1 MNGRVDLRVACPGGI
16 IGTGA
21 LRTVAELSG
30 AWGIDRLTIGH
41 RQDLLVA
48 GIPESYVARFR
59 AAVAPLEV
67 DRADAS
73 GHPNI
78 TSSAA
83 ATGIMRGARWL
94 DAGIIQSILAGIR
107 LRPSFAVNV
116 ADPHQDLLPLTSGL
130 VNFLAADEVDSWR
143 IAIAADHHPRRGAR
157 APGRHDRVTLPYL
170 VPSEYVAEAVQAAEE
185 TVVDAGTE
193 SSHVSEDLA
202 HAIRARL
209 GTRLVQADGGQR
221 LPPPEYGD
229 YEGVHPMQSG
239 SGYWIGMSA
248 GTRPFRH
255 RFLEQLC
262 MRAAQQGIG
271 AVFTTCWRSLVLKN
285 VAPEHLA
292 EWRRLLGRH
301 GVRVRH
307 ADAALHWQVCER
319 LPEAREL
326 AGTMIARLSRRSIV
340 TSGLSFAVTDDPT
353 RHEVAVAIQPLA
365 DERLPLAGLRR
376 RYAVR
381 HREGFD
387 RHNPGWLTFARR
399 LRERD
404 LAPALADLTRRF
416 YRDDGEPPTSEALP
430 PEPPEPPEPPVEE
443 RSGTW
448 SCASCGNEYDPAY
461 GDPLGEVAPDTAFAA
476 LPSGWRCPVCDSPP
490 NDYQPLP
497 RAMAQSPEPTAKR

>member
-1 MNGRVDLRVACPGGI
+1 MNGRVDLRVACSGGI

-30 AWGIDRLTIGH
+30 AWGVDRLTIGH

-48 GIPESYVARFR
+48 GIPDSYVTRFR

-67 DRADAS
+67 DRQDAT
-73 GHPNI
+73 GHPNV

-83 ATGIMRGARWL
+83 ACGITRGVPWL
-94 DAGIIQSILAGIR
+94 DAGIIQSILSGLR
-107 LRPSFAVNV
+107 FRPSFAINV

-130 VNFLAADEVDSWR
+130 LNFLAADEIDSWR
-143 IAIAADHHPRRGAR
+143 IAIAADHHPRRGPR

-170 VPSEYVAEAVQAAEE
+170 VPSEYVAEAVRAAED
-185 TVVDAGTE
+185 TLAAGGAE
-193 SSHVSEDLA
+193 ASHSSEDLA
-202 HAIRARL
+202 HAIRVRL
-209 GTRLVQADGGQR
+209 GSRLVPAEAGQR
-221 LPPPEYGD
+221 LPPSEYGD
-229 YEGVHPMQSG
+229 YEGVHPMHSG
-239 SGYWIGMSA
+239 SGYWIGLSA

-285 VAPEHLA
+285 VAPEQLA
-292 EWRRLLGRH
+292 EWRMLLGRH

-307 ADAALHWQVCER
+307 VDAALHWQVCDR
-319 LPEAREL
+319 LPEARDL

-365 DERLPLAGLRR
+365 AERLPFSRLRR

-387 RHNPGWLTFARR
+387 RRNPGWLTFARR

-404 LAPALADLTRRF
+404 LAASLAALTRRF
-416 YRDDGEPPTSEALP
+416 YRDDDEPPP
-430 PEPPEPPEPPVEE
+430 PAAPPPEPPEPPVEE
-443 RSGTW
+443 RSGTR
-448 SCASCGNEYDPAY
+448 SCATCGNEYDPAY
-461 GDPLGEVAPDTAFAA
+461 GDPLGQVPPGTPFAA

-490 NDYQPLP
+490 TDYHPLP
-497 RAMAQSPEPTAKR
+497 HATAQAPEPPANR

>member
-1 MNGRVDLRVACPGGI
+1 MNERVDLRVACPGGI

-30 AWGIDRLTIGH
+30 AWGVDRLTIGH

-48 GIPESYVARFR
+48 GIPDTYVARFR
-59 AAVAPLEV
+59 SAVAPLRV
-67 DRADAS
+67 DRAEAS
-73 GHPNI
+73 GHPNV

-83 ATGIMRGARWL
+83 ACGIARGVPWL
-94 DAGIIQSILAGIR
+94 DAGIIQSILTGIR
-107 LRPSFAVNV
+107 FRPSFAINV

-143 IAIAADHHPRRGAR
+143 ISVAADHHPRRGAR

-170 VPSEYVAEAVQAAEE
+170 VPSEYVAEAVRAAEE
-185 TVVDAGTE
+185 TVGDAGAE
-193 SSHVSEDLA
+193 ASHVSEDLA
-202 HAIRARL
+202 HAVRVRLGARL
-209 GTRLVQADGGQR
+209 VHADTGQR

-255 RFLEQLC
+255 RFLEQMC
-262 MRAAQQGIG
+262 IRAAQQGIG

-285 VAPEHLA
+285 VAQEQLP
-292 EWRRLLGRH
+292 EWRMLLGRH

-307 ADAALHWQVCER
+307 VDAALHWQISDR
-319 LPEAREL
+319 LPQARDL
-326 AGTMIARLSRRSIV
+326 AGTTIARLARRSIV

-353 RHEVAVAIQPLA
+353 RHEVAVAVQPLA
-365 DERLPLAGLRR
+365 DERLPFSRLRR

-404 LAPALADLTRRF
+404 LAAAIATLTRRF
-416 YRDDGEPPTSEALP
+416 YRDDGEPPTPEA
-430 PEPPEPPEPPVEE
+430 EPPEPPAEE
-443 RSGTW
+443 RSGAH
-448 SCASCGNEYDPAY
+448 SCAACGNEYDPSY
-461 GDPLGEVAPDTAFAA
+461 GDPLGQVSPGTVFAA
-476 LPSGWRCPVCDSPP
+476 LPAGWRCPVCDGPP
-490 NDYQPLP
+490 ADYQPLP
-497 RAMAQSPEPTAKR
+497 PAPAQDTEPTATR

>member
-48 GIPESYVARFR
+48 GIPDSHVDRFR

-67 DRADAS
+67 DRADALR
-73 GHPNI
+73 HPNI

-83 ATGIMRGARWL
+83 ACGITRGVPWL

-107 LRPSFAVNV
+107 FRPAFAVNV

-130 VNFLAADEVDSWR
+130 VNLLAADEVDAWR

-157 APGRHDRVTLPYL
+157 APGRHDRVSLPYL
-170 VPSEYVAEAVQAAEE
+170 VPSEYVAEVVRAVEE
-185 TVVDAGTE
+185 TAAGAGPE
-193 SSHVSEDLA
+193 LSHLSEELA
-202 HAIRARL
+202 HAIRVRL
-209 GTRLVQADGGQR
+209 GSRLVRTDPGR
-221 LPPPEYGD
+221 RVPPPEYGD
-229 YEGVHPMQSG
+229 YEGVHPMHTG

-248 GTRPFRH
+248 GTRPLRH
-255 RFLEQLC
+255 RFLEQMC
-262 MRAAQQGIG
+262 IRAAQQGIG
-271 AVFTTCWRSLVLKN
+271 AVFTTCWRVLVLKN
-285 VAPEHLA
+285 VAPEHLPN
-292 EWRRLLGRH
+292 WRMLLGRH

-307 ADAALHWQVCER
+307 VDAALHWQVSDR
-319 LPEAREL
+319 LPEARQL
-326 AGTMIARLSRRSIV
+326 AGAMIARLSRRSIV
-340 TSGLSFAVTDDPT
+340 TSGLSFAVTDDPA

-365 DERLPLAGLRR
+365 GERLALSRLRR
-376 RYAVR
+376 RYVVR

-404 LAPALADLTRRF
+404 LAAALAAVTRHF
-416 YRDDGEPPTSEALP
+416 YRDEDEPPADDTLP
-430 PEPPEPPEPPVEE
+430 PEPATGE

-448 SCASCGNEYDPAY
+448 SCGDCGNEYDPAY
-461 GDPLGEVAPDTAFAA
+461 GDPLGEVLPGTAFAA
-476 LPSGWRCPVCDSPP
+476 LPSEWRCPVCDAPAST
-490 NDYQPLP
+490 YHPLP
-497 RAMAQSPEPTAKR
+497 GARGTA